1 MNEISVQI
9 VEDHKLMANSLGK
22 IITESGIALIT
33 GIYYDLKSCREGLKK
48 GIPDILLLDIELPD
62 GNGVDFCAEIT
73 KSNPEL
79 KIIMLT
85 SYKEF
90 NIAKHALHNGAL
102 GYILK
107 NSEPEEM
114 LAGIETVSI
123 GNQFLCEE
131 IDIMLRDRRKEEV
144 IWVTDT
150 EKLVLKYIVDGYTRK
165 QISDLLYRSDAT
177 IKTHWRNL
185 LVKFKVKNTAQ
196 LVKKACDMK
205 YVW

>member
-1 MNEISVQI
+1 MKKINVQI
-9 VEDHKLMANSLGK
+9 VEDHKLMANSLSK
-22 IITESGIALIT
+22 MINESGVALIT
-33 GIYYDLKSCREGLKK
+33 GIYYDLKSCRKGIAK
-48 GIPDILLLDIELPD
+48 GIPDILLLDVELPD
-62 GNGVDFCAEIT
+62 GNGVDFCAEIL
-73 KSNPEL
+73 KSIPGL

-90 NIAKHALHNGAL
+90 NIAKHALYNGAL

-114 LAGIETVSI
+114 LAGIETVSR

-131 IDIMLRDRRKEEV
+131 IDIMLKNNRDEEI
-144 IWVTDT
+144 IWLTDI
-150 EKLVLKYIVDGYTRK
+150 EKLVLKYIVEGYTRK
-165 QISDLLYRSDAT
+165 QISELLYRSDAT

-185 LVKFKVKNTAQ
+185 FVKLKTRNTAQ

-205 YVW
+205 YVF